1 MAFEFQHP
9 SLMETKHHL
18 IAAFLFLSV
27 FAAYGGHEKNDHG
40 ARSVALAGADVSLEG
55 FWALRNNQAGL
66 TGVKKPTAGLF
77 FENRFG
83 IRELAYQSA
92 GFVYPFKTGTLGV
105 TANYSGGELY
115 NESLLGIAYGM
126 KIFEGFSIGVQ
137 LDYLSSYTDTEDPF
151 KNQAVTFEA
160 GLLYELG
167 EDVTIGFHA
176 FNPMEVSMKSEAA
189 ITLVPAVF
197 NLGAAFHLAEGLQVT
212 TELQK
217 VTNKKESVK
226 LGVEYEIVDK
236 TFLRTGVAT
245 EPGLFTFG
253 FETSWNAWRFQL
265 ASSMHN
271 VLGFSPA
278 VSILKTF

>member
-1 MAFEFQHP
+1 
-9 SLMETKHHL
+9 METKHF
-18 IAAFLFLSV
+18 IITAFLLLSV
-27 FAAYGGHEKNDHG
+27 FLVYGGHEKHDHG

-66 TGVKKPTAGLF
+66 ASVDKPAAGLF
-77 FENRFG
+77 FENRYG
-83 IRELAYQSA
+83 IRELGFQSA
-92 GFVYPFKTGTLGV
+92 GFVYPFKTGTIGI

-115 NESLLGIAYGM
+115 NESLLGLAYGM
-126 KIFEGFSIGVQ
+126 KIFEGFSLGVQ
-137 LDYLSSYTDTEDPF
+137 LDYMSSYTDTEEPF

-160 GLLYELG
+160 GLLYALG
-167 EDVTIGFHA
+167 EDVTVGFHA
-176 FNPMEVSMKSEAA
+176 FNPLEVSMESETA

-197 NLGAAFHLAEGLQVT
+197 SLGAAFHLAEGLQVS

-217 VTNKKESVK
+217 VTHKKESVK

-236 TFLRTGVAT
+236 TYLRTGVAT

-253 FETSWNAWRFQL
+253 FETSWNAWKIQI
-265 ASSMHN
+265 ASSMHE

-278 VSILKTF
+278 ISILKTF